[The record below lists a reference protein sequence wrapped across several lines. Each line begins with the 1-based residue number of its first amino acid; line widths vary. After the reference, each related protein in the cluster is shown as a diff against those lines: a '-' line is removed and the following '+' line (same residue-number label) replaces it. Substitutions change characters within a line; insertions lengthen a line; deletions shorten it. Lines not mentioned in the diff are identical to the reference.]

1 MRSADRKGLKALL
14 SVLVVLLAV
23 LACGDDSGGGTGPA
37 RVEKSSAAARAQRRA
52 YDGAPPVIGHAPMGA
67 TCIACHNDAGIEVG
81 GVGFAPPSPH
91 ANTAPPSAMSR
102 CQQCHLYAVTEAV
115 FKPNDFSGLEQDLR
129 KGARLNEL
137 APPVMPHQTLL
148 RENCAA
154 CHTGQAAREEI
165 RCPHPERVRCRQC
178 HVPVVASGVFRRPG

>member
-1 MRSADRKGLKALL
+1 MRGADREGLSARLAALIA
-14 SVLVVLLAV
+14 VFALV
-23 LACGDDSGGGTGPA
+23 ACGDEPTGAGAPA
-37 RVEKSSAAARAQRRA
+37 NVEKTSATVRAQRRA
-52 YDGAPPVIGHAPMGA
+52 FDGAPPVIGHAPMGA
-67 TCIACHNDAGIEVG
+67 SCIACHNDIGIEVA

-102 CQQCHLYAVTEAV
+102 CQQCHVYVTTDAV
-115 FKPNDFSGLEQDLR
+115 FKTNYFAGLAQDLR
-129 KGARLNEL
+129 KGQRLNPL

-165 RCPHPERVRCRQC
+165 RCPHPERTRCLQC
-178 HVPVVASGVFRRPG
+178 HVPVVTTSEFRRPG